1 MIDGRMMIASTPTA
15 YAIAASDGSPVATS
29 ASFAR
34 NASPTL
40 ACASGIPAPMFAAA
54 TTKMWTRKLT
64 SIPSAAA
71 TAQ

>member
-1 MIDGRMMIASTPTA
+1 MMIASTPTA
-15 YAIAASDGSPVATS
+15 YESAAACVSPSATS

-40 ACASGIPAPMFAAA
+40 ACASGMPAPMFAAA
-54 TTKMWTRKLT
+54 TTNTWTRKLRLM
-64 SIPSAAA
+64 PSEAA